1 MVARA
6 PLLALLYRIK
16 VHAGQTRRTPVKKLI
31 GLGLLLLVACQ
42 RKVQVSS
49 PAPVPATTGTAGS
62 VGVVGGGTPA
72 EALSGFMAAAKSED
86 LQAVGAFWGDPEG
99 SAREKMSRS
108 EFEMRA
114 FIVVKC
120 VRHDKYTVLSEGSAA
135 GGRRVM
141 NVQITKDGGPRGVL
155 TKSSN
160 FTLVRG
166 PQSRWF
172 VENVDLEPLTP
183 ICQLP

>member
-1 MVARA
+1 M
-6 PLLALLYRIK
+6 
-16 VHAGQTRRTPVKKLI
+16 KKLI

-42 RKVQVSS
+42 RKAVVSS
-49 PAPVPATTGTAGS
+49 PAPAPATAGG
-62 VGVVGGGTPA
+62 VGVIGGATPA
-72 EALSGFMAAAKSED
+72 EALSGFMAAAKAED
-86 LQAVGAFWGDPEG
+86 LQAVGAYWGDESG

-120 VRHDKYTVLSEGSAA
+120 VRHDKYTVLTEGNAA
-135 GGRRVM
+135 GGRRVL

-155 TKSSN
+155 TKASN
-160 FTLVRG
+160 FTMARG

-172 VENVDLEPLTP
+172 VEKFDPEPLTP